1 MKCAHSQCSNSFV
14 FMFILSNFALLFEVY
29 GKILATWDNEPLRTE
44 HRMGHTFS
52 LYTKCRKLCRQR
64 DSSSGPDRTEN
75 STTAA
80 TTTRACVC
88 SHFRDTFPSTFLC
101 CGFENSKIFRASVHP
116 IVQLPRQSVYPSIHP
131 SILPFI
137 HPFTHPSV
145 QRFVLVHQML
155 SRGGYFRSVHKYLAR
170 QLHLALS
177 RGVYS
182 ALVCI
187 ISNLLNIFHII
198 NFNYLCSLS
207 LFFSI
212 LELISIRKGKRVE
225 QRDKTRQLAGE
236 GRFHGASLSLITI
249 GRAFVLDFSMSP
261 LPFATMTRV

>member
-1 MKCAHSQCSNSFV
+1 MPEIVSTEILLLARTGPKTRRRRRLRHEHVSVPIFV
-14 FMFILSNFALLFEVY
+14 ILFRLLFSVVASKIRKYFVHRFIRLSNCP
-29 GKILATWDNEPLRTE
+29 DN
-44 HRMGHTFS
+44 
-52 LYTKCRKLCRQR
+52 Q
-64 DSSSGPDRTEN
+64 
-75 STTAA
+75 
-80 TTTRACVC
+80 
-88 SHFRDTFPSTFLC
+88 
-101 CGFENSKIFRASVHP
+101 
-116 IVQLPRQSVYPSIHP
+116 SIHL
-131 SILPFI
+131 SVFPFI
-137 HPFTHPSV
+137 HPFTHPSG
-145 QRFVLVHQML
+145 QRFALVHQML
-155 SRGGYFRSVHKYLAR
+155 SRGSCFRLVHKYLAR

-225 QRDKTRQLAGE
+225 NRDKTRQLAGE

-261 LPFATMTRV
+261 LLFATMTRV

>member
-1 MKCAHSQCSNSFV
+1 MKCSHSQCSNSFV

-44 HRMGHTFS
+44 RRMGHTFS

-75 STTAA
+75 STTAT

-145 QRFVLVHQML
+145 QRFALVHQML
-155 SRGGYFRSVHKYLAR
+155 SRGSYFRSVHKYLAR
-170 QLHLALS
+170 QLHRALS

-207 LFFSI
+207 LFFP
-212 LELISIRKGKRVE
+212 LFELISIRKGKRVE
-225 QRDKTRQLAGE
+225 SRDKTRQLAGE